1 MSTLPDVYFSLAHK
15 GGTGRS
21 VASINLA
28 YQMSRMGHR
37 VALLDLDIGAATL
50 HHICQPLGS
59 ASKTVNL
66 KHAGKADRKLEEEET
81 ITDYLRRALASPKDI
96 HYVDL
101 YEKGESLAA
110 YSKKNHGGMIRLYP
124 GTDPKDI
131 SDEADALAPRLSEIL
146 DFLTHVQ
153 RFQVICDVRSGD
165 TGLLRALLNT
175 TANNRPFRAHWT
187 VFLRA
192 TPQHMAGAQTLLQVI
207 AANRQEA
214 PESILRLVPTA
225 VLPYDDAEWLARSS
239 AEPKLHKWATQMY
252 KFIHH
257 EIETLRERYQIDTPN
272 LELCFADA
280 LQWSE
285 GIVVENSGLA
295 TRYYDNIKD
304 LAIELLPDIGTNVR
318 KA

>member
-50 HHICQPLGS
+50 HHICRPLGS
-59 ASKTVNL
+59 ASTTANL
-66 KHAGKADRKLEEEET
+66 KNAGDADRRLEERET
-81 ITDYLRRALASPKDI
+81 ITDYLRGASVAPKDI

-101 YEKGESLAA
+101 YEKGQPLAA
-110 YSKKNHGGMIRLYP
+110 YSKKNHSGMIRLYP
-124 GTDPKDI
+124 GADPKDI
-131 SDEADALAPRLSEIL
+131 SDDPDVLSPRLNEVL
-146 DFLTHVQ
+146 DFLTRVQ
-153 RFQVICDVRSGD
+153 KFQVICDVRSGD

-175 TANNRPFRAHWT
+175 TSNNRQFRAHWT

-192 TPQHMAGAQTLLQVI
+192 TPQHMAGAQTLLQVV

-214 PESILRLVPTA
+214 PASIMRLVPTA
-225 VLPYDDAEWLARSS
+225 ILPYDDAEWLARRS
-239 AEPKLHKWATQMY
+239 AQPKLHKWATQMY

-257 EIETLRERYQIDTPN
+257 EIETLRERHQIHRPN
-272 LELCFADA
+272 LQLSFEDA

-285 GIVVENSGLA
+285 GIVVENDGLA
-295 TRYYDNIKD
+295 TRYYHDIEN
-304 LAIELLPDIGTNVR
+304 LALELLP
-318 KA
+318 A